1 MDTASTT
8 ISSSTNTTHTATPN
22 TAAETSTTT
31 SGSSNSFLKLQR
43 FLEGRVGKAIADY
56 NMIEDGDTVLVCVS
70 GGKDSYSLLNLLM
83 ALQRRAPV
91 KFRLIAMNLDQKQ
104 PGFPEDILPRYFES
118 IGIEYRIVE
127 ADTYSIVKEK
137 IPEGKTTC
145 SLCSRLRRGIIYRT
159 AKELGA
165 NKIALGHHRDDMVHT
180 LLLNMLFGGKLKA
193 MPPKLVTDDKAHIV
207 IRPLAYCPEED
218 IARFARGMGFP
229 IIPCNLCGSQE
240 NLQRQKVK
248 EMMHDWDK
256 RYPGRTRAVFTAL
269 QNIVPSHLAD
279 QSLFDFQGL
288 TLDSEVEEGDIVFD
302 SPEFGLNNIIPI
314 NLAE

>member
-8 ISSSTNTTHTATPN
+8 ISSTTNTTHITTPN
-22 TAAETSTTT
+22 TAAETTAT
-31 SGSSNSFLKLQR
+31 SSSSKSFLKLQR

-137 IPEGKTTC
+137 IPE
-145 SLCSRLRRGIIYRT
+145 S
-159 AKELGA
+159 A
-165 NKIALGHHRDDMVHT
+165 
-180 LLLNMLFGGKLKA
+180 
-193 MPPKLVTDDKAHIV
+193 
-207 IRPLAYCPEED
+207 
-218 IARFARGMGFP
+218 
-229 IIPCNLCGSQE
+229 
-240 NLQRQKVK
+240 
-248 EMMHDWDK
+248 
-256 RYPGRTRAVFTAL
+256 
-269 QNIVPSHLAD
+269 
-279 QSLFDFQGL
+279 
-288 TLDSEVEEGDIVFD
+288 
-302 SPEFGLNNIIPI
+302 
-314 NLAE
+314 